1 MTKVYGV
8 TFKENGKIYYF
19 KSDIDC
25 ELNSSVITE
34 TEKGLQY
41 GKVIKEI
48 TDEKSLN
55 NINDYKSVL
64 RIATAEDYKE
74 YLNNLK
80 LAEKALNKSKEI
92 AHELK
97 LDMKIINASFTFDKS
112 QLLINFLAD
121 ERVDFREL
129 AKKLASV
136 YRTRIELR
144 QIGPRDK
151 AKEVGGLGPCGQP
164 LCCAR
169 FLSHIESISMNMAKN
184 QNLALNPSKIN
195 GSCGRL
201 LCCLQYEDEEYTR
214 CGKGIPYVGQ
224 TVKTKYGTGQVLST
238 DILNRKYVVLIDDE
252 KYEIELGFD
261 EQNSGK

>member
-1 MTKVYGV
+1 MNKVYGV
-8 TFKENGKIYYF
+8 TFKENGKVYYF
-19 KSDIDC
+19 KAKESYEI
-25 ELNSSVITE
+25 NSNVITE

-41 GKVIKEI
+41 GKIIKEI
-48 TDEKSLN
+48 TDEKVLS
-55 NINDYKSVL
+55 NIIDFKDIL
-64 RIATAEDYKE
+64 RLATKEDYKE

-80 LAEKALNKSKEI
+80 LAEKALIKSREI
-92 AHELK
+92 ASDLS

-121 ERVDFREL
+121 DRIDFREL
-129 AKKLASV
+129 AKKLASI

-151 AKEVGGLGPCGQP
+151 AKEVGGIGPCGQP

-201 LCCLQYEDEEYTR
+201 LCCLQYEDEEYTK
-214 CGKGIPYVGQ
+214 CGKGMPYVGQ
-224 TVKTKYGTGQVLST
+224 TIKTKEGAGQVLSV
-238 DILNRKYVVLIDDE
+238 DILNRKYIVDIDGE
-252 KYEIELGFD
+252 KKEIELGFN
-261 EQNSGK
+261 E